1 MVSKVKNWVQTYMVE
16 LGVSAYLL
24 YLLLITVP
32 SGIYGWVTVW
42 YALDYR
48 YGFGSRLMLGSILH
62 LFTGEYLSKQE
73 AHNFLV
79 GSLAVLC
86 ILVAIFSGMVYRKV
100 QDKTIKNGVI
110 FLTVLYLAS
119 PASPAYLWT
128 GENIGRLETY
138 LFISALVLTFIYFK
152 VTNTALKYILF
163 VAIGCFAIS
172 IHQIYF
178 FLFFPSLLVMMIQDV
193 WESHF
198 KQKQIIYSVGAVCIL
213 SAFFLCMQFE
223 SGIYYDSADDIYNAV
238 TQTTELYIDEAPI
251 EMEYF
256 WTIKEHFVKNQLPEL
271 HQRLRFGAL
280 TVVMLAPMWGI
291 YLIIWL
297 CAIKNN
303 KEQKYKYILML
314 LTNIAYIPVFALMT
328 DWGRWFAAFFV
339 VQFLNLMVLA
349 YKDDKGIK
357 KGIDTVFNGKTYWG
371 GGIAAPYNCLKNLK
385 A

>member
-1 MVSKVKNWVQTYMVE
+1 MFSKLKNFVQTYIVE
-16 LGVSAYLL
+16 LGVSAYLI
-24 YLLLITVP
+24 YLLMITVP

-42 YALDYR
+42 YALDYK

-79 GSLAVLC
+79 GSLVVLC
-86 ILVAIFSGMVYRKV
+86 ILIALFAGMVYRKV
-100 QDKTIKNGVI
+100 QNETLKNGVA
-110 FLTVLYLAS
+110 FLTALYLAS

-138 LFISALVLTFIYFK
+138 LFIIALVLAFVYFK
-152 VTNTALKYILF
+152 ITNTILKYILF
-163 VAIGCFAIS
+163 VTLGCFAIS

-178 FLFFPSLLVMMIQDV
+178 LLFFPTLLVMMIQDV

-198 KQKQIIYSVGAVCIL
+198 KINQIIYSVGAVCIL
-213 SAFFLCMQFE
+213 SIFFLCMQFG
-223 SGIYYDSADDIYNAV
+223 SGIYYDNADDIYNAV
-238 TQTTELYIDEAPI
+238 IETTDLYIDKAPI

-256 WTIKEHFVKNQLPEL
+256 WTLKDNFIKNQLPEL
-271 HQRLRFGAL
+271 HDRLRFGAL

-291 YLIIWL
+291 YLIIWFL
-297 CAIKNN
+297 AIKNN

-314 LTNIAYIPVFALMT
+314 LTNIAYVPVFALMT

-339 VQFLNLMVLA
+339 VQFLNLLILM

-357 KGIDTVFNGKTYWG
+357 NGMNFVFNSALYRG
-371 GGIAAPYNCLKNLK
+371 GGIIPDDTFVFEWI
-385 A
+385 